1 MPVSLCMWHVHCW
14 YTWYQG
20 NSWSKPF
27 SRGPNNEEGKMEV
40 FDQGLNHLPDGIVEN
55 PWSDLRDKTEKAA
68 DPSIKKQTEEATDFS
83 VAAMLKDPVSR
94 KQLFILREVLD
105 RPQNLWE

>member
-1 MPVSLCMWHVHCW
+1 M
-14 YTWYQG
+14 
-20 NSWSKPF
+20 
-27 SRGPNNEEGKMEV
+27 SRTLIQQDEDRATQPQEEDEISRHIHEV